1 MFCQNTNGLLKE
13 RQESLNCL
21 ERKMFLT
28 GKQMQRKRIKIL
40 TPNHMLHTKLIAF
53 TQVKSDNTF
62 GNLLNEN
69 YRSIV
74 SAI

>member
-40 TPNHMLHTKLIAF
+40 TPNQMLHTKLIAF
-53 TQVKSDNTF
+53 TQVKADNTF

>member
-1 MFCQNTNGLLKE
+1 MFRQNTNGLLKE

-40 TPNHMLHTKLIAF
+40 TPNQMPHTKLIAF
-53 TQVKSDNTF
+53 TQVKADNRF

-69 YRSIV
+69 YKSIV

>member
-40 TPNHMLHTKLIAF
+40 TPNQMLHTKLIAF
-53 TQVKSDNTF
+53 TQVKADNTF

-74 SAI
+74 TAI

>member
-1 MFCQNTNGLLKE
+1 MFHQNTNGLLKE

-40 TPNHMLHTKLIAF
+40 TPNQMLHTKLIAF
-53 TQVKSDNTF
+53 TQVKADNTF

>member
-1 MFCQNTNGLLKE
+1 MFRQNTNGLLKE
-13 RQESLNCL
+13 RQEGLNCL

-40 TPNHMLHTKLIAF
+40 IPNQMLHTKLIAF
-53 TQVKSDNTF
+53 TQVKADNTF

>member
-40 TPNHMLHTKLIAF
+40 TPNQMLHTKLIAF
-53 TQVKSDNTF
+53 T
-62 GNLLNEN
+62 
-69 YRSIV
+69 
-74 SAI
+74 